1 MIFVDTHT
9 HLYDEKFD
17 VDRDEVINN
26 AVENGVNYLFLPAVD
41 WDSNEALFEMARAY
55 PEHCF
60 AMIGYHPTSVN
71 DNVDKCEQIIES
83 VEKLLRTPPEGIDF
97 CAVGEIGLDLY
108 WQQDTLEKQIHVLRA
123 QLDLA
128 LEFDLPVAIH
138 TRDAWAEMHAVLA
151 DYKGRGLRG
160 IMHGFSGDYGD
171 YCKVKNVGDFLFGIG
186 GPITYK
192 KSPQAE
198 VLKQMS
204 IDDLVLETD
213 APYLTPVPYRGKRNQ
228 SSYIPI
234 ICEKVALIKGLL
246 MEEVAEKTTANALRM
261 LLTER

>member
-17 VDRDEVINN
+17 GDRSEVVNN
-26 AVENGVNYLFLPAVD
+26 AVNNGVSYLFLPAID
-41 WDSNEALFEMARAY
+41 QDSDDALFEMVRAF

-60 AMIGYHPTSVN
+60 AMMGYHPTSVN
-71 DNVDKCEQIIES
+71 NNVDNCQQRIDH
-83 VEKLLRTPPEGIDF
+83 VENLLRTPPEGIDF

-108 WQQDTLEKQIHVLRA
+108 WQQDTLDIQVYALRR

-128 LEFDLPVAIH
+128 LELDLPVVIH
-138 TRDAWAEMHAVLA
+138 TRDAWEQMHAVLA

-171 YCKVKNVGDFLFGIG
+171 YCRVKEIGDFLFGIG

-198 VLKQMS
+198 ILKQMS
-204 IDDLVLETD
+204 VEDLVLETD
-213 APYLTPVPYRGKRNQ
+213 APYLTPVPYRGKRNE

-234 ICEKVALIKGLL
+234 VCEKVALIKELL
-246 MEEVAEKTTANALRM
+246 VEQVAEATTNNALRM
-261 LLTER
+261 LLTNK